1 MLEYWCGMQVP
12 RRAQAEIDMRYTE
25 HWSLVTL
32 EELVLRTV
40 QDCQVRLLA
49 ATLRLS
55 GLMRPWPRCVHST
68 VI

>member
-1 MLEYWCGMQVP
+1 MCGMQVP

-40 QDCQVRLLA
+40 QDCQVRLPA
-49 ATLRLS
+49 ATLRPS
-55 GLMRPWPRCVHST
+55 G
-68 VI
+68 